1 MYVPHV
7 LIVED
12 DREIAGLV
20 ARRCP
25 PRRLL
30 GEAVV
35 DRNVSTTAE
44 GALA

>member
-1 MYVPHV
+1 
-7 LIVED
+7 LIFRV
-12 DREIAGLV
+12 RA
-20 ARRCP
+20 CP